1 LTDFAVSLH
10 YAIQIMFI
18 KLFFQ
23 LEQIPQKNKKL
34 KRGTVSG

>member
-23 LEQIPQKNKKL
+23 LEQFQKKKKL